1 MVSPNA
7 GALQGAPLS
16 PLLSNVYLMAFDD
29 ALTARGYKLI
39 RYCDDFV
46 IPCASESEARQAL
59 GDARDALKA
68 KRLQLHPEKTRL
80 VSPAEGFVF
89 LGYEF
94 TPAGRVV
101 PPPNIPE
108 VVARRVVE
116 FAEQTR
122 NRFAGN
128 ALRMAA
134 QTQRPARS
142 GLMRIKERFR
152 KGGS

>member
-1 MVSPNA
+1 
-7 GALQGAPLS
+7 
-16 PLLSNVYLMAFDD
+16 MAFDNV
-29 ALTARGYKLI
+29 LTARGHKLI

-46 IPCASESEARQAL
+46 IPCASESEARRAM

-68 KRLQLHPEKTRL
+68 KRLQLHSEKTRV

-94 TPAGRVV
+94 TPTGSVV

-116 FAEQTR
+116 FANQTR
-122 NRFAGN
+122 KRFAGN
-128 ALRMAA
+128 TSRMAA
-134 QTQRPARS
+134 QTESRARS
-142 GLMRIKERFR
+142 AIRLIKERLK